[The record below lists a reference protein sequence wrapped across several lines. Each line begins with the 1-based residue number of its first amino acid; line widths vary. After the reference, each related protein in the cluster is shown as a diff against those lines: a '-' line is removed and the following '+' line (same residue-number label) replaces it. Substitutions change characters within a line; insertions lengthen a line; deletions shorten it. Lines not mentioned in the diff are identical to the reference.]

1 MRSAIDEVAEEW
13 VCPITHELPADP
25 VMAEDGHIY
34 ERVAIEELIDRQG
47 AGLKSPLTNETMGPK
62 LMPSVQVRATIEKLV
77 RTGAIEGDKADKWQQ
92 RLKEAEEVT
101 ELRQRA
107 EGGDVCAMPALIW
120 LPRGMGDAR
129 RGGRARAGSLLTS
142 VPYTLGRCD
151 ARAGHLDLQ
160 GRPRAAAEQEDVVRL
175 AQARGRPAPPALA
188 RRGGCGAARR
198 PGMHSQRASGAW
210 PYLPGG
216 RGGLRGGGVRAGRV
230 VPREQCRTPGSPAPG
245 RHPLIAC
252 IPLTLAA
259 PSRGRYSEES
269 NDLLPK
275 DVEQAKYWLGKVV
288 AGTCHYKDQMER
300 KRSEMATLLAT
311 L

>member
-107 EGGDVCAMPALIW
+107 SHAGIRRGDVCAMPALIW
-120 LPRGMGDAR
+120 FPRG
-129 RGGRARAGSLLTS
+129 RATRAG
-142 VPYTLGRCD
+142 
-151 ARAGHLDLQ
+151 
-160 GRPRAAAEQEDVVRL
+160 E
-175 AQARGRPAPPALA
+175 
-188 RRGGCGAARR
+188 
-198 PGMHSQRASGAW
+198 
-210 PYLPGG
+210 
-216 RGGLRGGGVRAGRV
+216 
-230 VPREQCRTPGSPAPG
+230 
-245 RHPLIAC
+245 
-252 IPLTLAA
+252 
-259 PSRGRYSEES
+259 GRYAR
-269 NDLLPK
+269 D
-275 DVEQAKYWLGKVV
+275 
-288 AGTCHYKDQMER
+288 
-300 KRSEMATLLAT
+300 RS
-311 L
+311 